1 MKTAYPPMP
10 PGTKEVDWDFE
21 LTEEEKLLDTMEYEW
36 MPNSWPERETHKT
49 MLQQAAK
56 NTLDRLE
63 RERSAIS
70 IKVPKVTLEK
80 FKKAAAHE
88 GLRYQTYLNKLIH
101 LAAEGR
107 LKQL

>member
-1 MKTAYPPMP
+1 MKTAHPPMP
-10 PGTKEVDWDFE
+10 PEIKEVYWDFD
-21 LTEEEKLLDTMEYEW
+21 LTEEEKLLDQQAYNR
-36 MPNSWPERETHKT
+36 MPNSWPEREAHKAI
-49 MLQQAAK
+49 LQQAAK
-56 NTLDRLE
+56 NTLARLE

>member
-1 MKTAYPPMP
+1 M
-10 PGTKEVDWDFE
+10 TKEQKLKEIDRDKLT
-21 LTEEEKLLDTMEYEW
+21 LTEEELEREKRAEGAKRISE
-36 MPNSWPERETHKT
+36 WPEWEKFNAK
-49 MLQQAAK
+49 LQQAAK

-107 LKQL
+107 LKQI